1 MLRALLCGFV
11 GLALVAGTA
20 LAEDKKADAKDNK
33 DNKGAQST
41 FVSWKDGTLTVKH
54 EGKNQELKIPENV
67 KVYNY
72 VGDDRKEV
80 ALKDAFR
87 DVKADTPV
95 MIQRDGDKITAV
107 IIGSP
112 KKGTTKDK

>member
-33 DNKGAQST
+33 GAQST

-54 EGKNQELKIPENV
+54 DGKNEEIKLPQNV

-72 VGDDRKEV
+72 VGEDRKEV
-80 ALKDAFR
+80 AVKDAFR
-87 DVKADTPV
+87 DLKADTPV
-95 MIQRDGDKITAV
+95 LIQRDGDKITGV
-107 IIGSP
+107 IIGTP
-112 KKGTTKDK
+112 KKATKDK